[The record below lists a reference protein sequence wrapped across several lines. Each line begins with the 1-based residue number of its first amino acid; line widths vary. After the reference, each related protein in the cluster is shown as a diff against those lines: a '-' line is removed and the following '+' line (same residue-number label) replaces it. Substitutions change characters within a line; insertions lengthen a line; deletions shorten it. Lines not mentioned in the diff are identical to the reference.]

1 MIWSCPFAFIGLALA
16 PVAFYFIARK
26 ARRQYELVEKSFS
39 EDMLARLTRPRS
51 KKLVAFKTV
60 CLFLSLIAFVFVLAG
75 PKSNELETAEFD
87 TLGRDVFVLFD
98 VSDSMMAEASRPTV
112 FQSLNLTSK
121 TYSTPRLATALASL
135 RLPARRKLKYRSQP
149 ITSSSAIFS
158 GESTQRQSAWRAPR

>member
-26 ARRQYELVEKSFS
+26 SRRQYELVENSFS
-39 EDMLARLTRPRS
+39 KDMLSRLTRPRS
-51 KKLVAFKTV
+51 KKLVAFKTA

-98 VSDSMMAEASRPTV
+98 VSDSMMAEDVAPNRIASVRR
-112 FQSLNLTSK
+112 S
-121 TYSTPRLATALASL
+121 PR
-135 RLPARRKLKYRSQP
+135 
-149 ITSSSAIFS
+149 
-158 GESTQRQSAWRAPR
+158 